1 MEYLDLEALVINK
14 HDYGDTD
21 RFIVL
26 LTRNLGKINVLV
38 KGIRKSK
45 NREIYATD
53 PLVLGKYSVLKKTNS
68 LIAIKLKVEKPYFNI
83 KQSYFKL
90 QVSFYLIKLIE
101 SISDE
106 NIDSIKLYDLIKN
119 SLDFLERT
127 ENKNQILVML
137 SYFVY
142 KIIKLEGILYII
154 KGKDYFDLKTG
165 EVSNYKKLESI
176 KLLDKQYE
184 YLYLLN
190 KVDILGINKL
200 QLNNKSI
207 ICLIKIL
214 EQYINFNFNLNL
226 NIEKYLGEEIL

>member
-1 MEYLDLEALVINK
+1 M
-14 HDYGDTD
+14 
-21 RFIVL
+21 
-26 LTRNLGKINVLV
+26 
-38 KGIRKSK
+38 
-45 NREIYATD
+45 
-53 PLVLGKYSVLKKTNS
+53 
-68 LIAIKLKVEKPYFNI
+68 
-83 KQSYFKL
+83 
-90 QVSFYLIKLIE
+90 
-101 SISDE
+101 
-106 NIDSIKLYDLIKN
+106 YDLIKN

-226 NIEKYLGEEIL
+226 NIEKYLGEEILWSF